1 MSWMKY
7 VAFLAQDEQ
16 NLVMMKHALKKAQD
30 NNLNYV
36 IFKGDILTTE
46 QAEGII
52 EILKNNAKIRR
63 ESNFDVQ

>member
-7 VAFLAQDEQ
+7 VAFLAQDDQ
-16 NLVMMKHALKKAQD
+16 NLVMMKNDLKKAKD

-52 EILKNNAKIRR
+52 EILQKDAKIRR
-63 ESNFDVQ
+63 ESNLDVQ

>member
-7 VAFLAQDEQ
+7 VAFLAQDDQ
-16 NLVMMKHALKKAQD
+16 NLVMMKHALKKAKD

-36 IFKGDILTTE
+36 IFKGDVLTTE

-52 EILKNNAKIRR
+52 EILQKDAKIRR
-63 ESNFDVQ
+63 ESNLDVQ

>member
-7 VAFLAQDEQ
+7 VAFLAQDDQ
-16 NLVMMKHALKKAQD
+16 NLVMMKHALKKAKD

-52 EILKNNAKIRR
+52 EILQKDAKIRR
-63 ESNFDVQ
+63 ESNLDVQ

>member
-7 VAFLAQDEQ
+7 VAFLAQDDQ
-16 NLVMMKHALKKAQD
+16 NLVMMKHALKKAND

-52 EILKNNAKIRR
+52 EILQKDAKIRR
-63 ESNFDVQ
+63 ESNLDVQ

>member
-16 NLVMMKHALKKAQD
+16 NLVMMKHALKRAND
-30 NNLNYV
+30 NNINYV

-52 EILKNNAKIRR
+52 EILQKDAKIRR